1 MKRYVA
7 GLLCWK
13 TNKRCVSSFFA
24 CWKSYGAGPTQRHMV
39 LTRSTGCRQQA
50 SGKFISRK
58 NEKLLDKQQVV
69 CDFVG
74 KPVLQKPVMMTL
86 WRGWPKTSENTS
98 S

>member
-39 LTRSTGCRQQA
+39 LTRSTGCLQQA

-58 NEKLLDKQQVV
+58 NEKLLDKQQKRAVIPEYALEIKHALT
-69 CDFVG
+69 D
-74 KPVLQKPVMMTL
+74 MTV
-86 WRGWPKTSENTS
+86 TSLVHA
-98 S
+98 